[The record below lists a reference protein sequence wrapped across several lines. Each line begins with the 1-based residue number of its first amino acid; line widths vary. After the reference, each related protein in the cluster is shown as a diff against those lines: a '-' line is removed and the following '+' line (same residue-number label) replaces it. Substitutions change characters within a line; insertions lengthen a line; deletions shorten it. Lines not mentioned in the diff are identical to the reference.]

1 MSVTEMAPAA
11 TSWQHPAQ
19 ILFPEIVE
27 DSEIMMAE
35 EYMQVP
41 DFYVPVKSKIHPASK
56 RLEVDS
62 LDRRRMLQV
71 FRKAYRYLR
80 AALFRVLNHCTAA
93 LKALQPVV
101 FPCHKMANA
110 PCVVNMASV
119 VLYNP
124 KQKCWEEELG
134 CRFTGGM
141 WAPVMPQEIEGAV
154 CGPDEK
160 IVEEEEDRV
169 SASDKN
175 LDNSMKEAVME
186 ELEVDLSDWLE
197 EDTSEEDPEVEELC
211 SDVPLAALPKPPLSC
226 LEKSS
231 GPSPTTLPSEGEVE
245 WDSDSSWD
253 DEEDDEEWDEES
265 ESNSQLWESFLCNSD
280 PYNPFRCSSITAV
293 NDKPRKT
300 PESCAQRP
308 PQMSGRRAGVG
319 RAEECHLVAEDG
331 KTAVGNKKV
340 RFSDVVKVHPL
351 VTWRFASRAARDGSC
366 WQEMA
371 RDRARFKRRVEAAG
385 EVLSPCLQPEHRA
398 RVWRMLQLV

>member
-1 MSVTEMAPAA
+1 MMTRRPMWNLKFPDRVVLEMHLPG
-11 TSWQHPAQ
+11 
-19 ILFPEIVE
+19 
-27 DSEIMMAE
+27 
-35 EYMQVP
+35 
-41 DFYVPVKSKIHPASK
+41 K
-56 RLEVDS
+56 RLQADW
-62 LDRRRMLQV
+62 LDWMRVFQV
-71 FRKAYRYLR
+71 LCGVFQHTWAVVF
-80 AALFRVLNHCTAA
+80 AVLNSCTAPI
-93 LKALQPVV
+93 KSLQRIVWPLPRMTDTTYAASLTLGVLR
-101 FPCHKMANA
+101 KMEK
-110 PCVVNMASV
+110 
-119 VLYNP
+119 Y
-124 KQKCWEEELG
+124 WEEELG

-308 PQMSGRRAGVG
+308 PQMSGRRAGVD

-398 RVWRMLQLV
+398 RVWRMLQLA